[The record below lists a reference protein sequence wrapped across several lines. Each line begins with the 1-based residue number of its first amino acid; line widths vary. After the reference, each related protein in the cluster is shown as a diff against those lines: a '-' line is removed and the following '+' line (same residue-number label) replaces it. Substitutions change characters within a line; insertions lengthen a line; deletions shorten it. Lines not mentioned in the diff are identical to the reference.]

1 MITSTSCIKSDASY
15 INAMRLPDSK
25 GIVLEIDSHRIVS
38 GEVYLIEEPK
48 PSFFF
53 DVYGETLVQGI
64 KTLLITREFPG
75 TVKSSYNT
83 EGSNVVW
90 LTHVVGRD
98 CVEPTQTS
106 LILKKIVSFTKD
118 NSPCIVMLDGVEYLI
133 NQNGFDL
140 VMGFLNH
147 VRDLLI
153 IKDSI
158 LLVSLDTHT
167 LEKRELALLERSMNT
182 ISSLPDGKSG
192 AVLTLESG
200 AIRIMKIPN
209 SKQ

>member
-1 MITSTSCIKSDASY
+1 MDQPQT
-15 INAMRLPDSK
+15 K
-25 GIVLEIDSHRIVS
+25 GILLEIDSHRIVS
-38 GEVYLIEEPK
+38 GEVYIIEEPK

-53 DVYGETLVQGI
+53 DIYAETSVQGF
-64 KTLLITREFPG
+64 KTLLITREYPERI
-75 TVKSSYNT
+75 KSIYD
-83 EGSNVVW
+83 GDGANVVW
-90 LTHVVGRD
+90 LTHVVGRE

-133 NQNGFDL
+133 NQNSFDL

-153 IKDSI
+153 IRDSV

-167 LEKRELALLERSMNT
+167 LEKRELALLERSMNI
-182 ISSLPDGKSG
+182 ISGVPNGRPG
-192 AVLTLESG
+192 AVLALESG
-200 AIRIMKIPN
+200 AIKIMKTPN
-209 SKQ
+209 SKL